1 MNKATTPNGN
11 KLSAFFCNIFGHK
24 YIVSKKVTHHIK
36 EYKCAHC
43 KMQVTTDVNGNL
55 SKLTPELQEI
65 NDTLE
70 DIFNKR
76 HRALTTSQH
85 QKVA

>member
-1 MNKATTPNGN
+1 MRKTTTHNSN
-11 KLSAFFCNIFGHK
+11 KLSSLFCNIFGHR

-43 KMQVTTDVNGNL
+43 HMQVTTDVTGNL
-55 SKLTPELQEI
+55 SELTPELQEI

-70 DIFNKR
+70 DIFNKK
-76 HRALTTSQH
+76 HRATANH
-85 QKVA
+85 QQQVA